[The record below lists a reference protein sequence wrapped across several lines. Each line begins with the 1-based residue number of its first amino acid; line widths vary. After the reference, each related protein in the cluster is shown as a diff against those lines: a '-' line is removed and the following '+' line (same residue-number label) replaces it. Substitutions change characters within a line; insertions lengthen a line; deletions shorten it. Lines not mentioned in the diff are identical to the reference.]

1 MSKADQYVF
10 FVFILLI
17 VIHLAIG
24 IAGIITG
31 RFLFLLTVL
40 NLAAGLSIIIYWL
53 QKQLRIQQ
61 HIFEQREFVV
71 LNLELIAIGC
81 AIAFFLT
88 NRYAVFFKAV
98 QYSFFTIHLLI
109 LIAGLVFML
118 TFKMN
123 KLI

>member
-1 MSKADQYVF
+1 MSKADQYVV

-31 RFLFLLTVL
+31 RFLFLITVL

-98 QYSFFTIHLLI
+98 QYSFFTIHLFI

>member
-1 MSKADQYVF
+1 MSKADQYVV

-17 VIHLAIG
+17 IIHLAVG
-24 IAGIITG
+24 IAGIIIG
-31 RFLFLLTVL
+31 RFLFLVTVL
-40 NLAAGLSIIIYWL
+40 NMAAGLFIIIYWL

-71 LNLELIAIGC
+71 LSLELIMIGC
-81 AIAFFLT
+81 AIAWFFT
-88 NRYAVFFKAV
+88 NRYTGFFKAV

-109 LIAGLVFML
+109 LITGLIFIL